1 MPVAHRAKALL
12 DFLAAEGR
20 RLSPLLILTHDHPD
34 PDALA
39 SAWGLAHLA
48 RHLGGVRTR
57 IAYAGAIGRAE
68 NRMMAERL
76 GIQAA
81 VIGPREIASFDHAA
95 LVDTQPAFRNN
106 RFPPRRKPDIIIDHH
121 PLNAATR
128 AGFAW
133 IDKTAGATT
142 TLIAEA
148 LLASGVRVPPRLST
162 AIVYGIGSETQN
174 LGREATVRDL
184 AVYQAFWPKASVK
197 TLWNISYPRRSSDF
211 FATIT
216 RAIRRCF
223 TAKNVIGTNLGPLK
237 SPDRVAQVADFLLT
251 HENMRW
257 SIVTGRYRGKLHVSL
272 RTTDPEGAAGPLL
285 RRLLGGRNRAG
296 GHQMI
301 AGGALEVGAD
311 APEEKW
317 EEIEDAVTRA
327 FLESRGVKRPE
338 DRVRPYENA

>member
-1 MPVAHRAKALL
+1 MAGSRRAKALL

-48 RHLGGVRTR
+48 RSLGGIKAR
-57 IAYAGAIGRAE
+57 IGYGGAIGRAE

-76 GIQAA
+76 GIPAERL
-81 VIGPREIASFDHAA
+81 GPREIASFDHAA

-128 AGFAW
+128 ARFAW

-148 LLASGVRVPPRLST
+148 FLASGVRVPPRLST

-174 LGREATVRDL
+174 LGREATGRDL

-197 TLWNISYPRRSSDF
+197 TLWNIAYPRHSSDF
-211 FATIT
+211 FATIA

-223 TAKNVIGTNLGPLK
+223 TARNVIGTNLGPLK

-251 HENMRW
+251 HESMRW
-257 SIVTGRYRGKLHVSL
+257 SIVTGRCRGKLHVSL
-272 RTTDPEGAAGPLL
+272 RTTDPEGGAGRLL
-285 RRLLGGRNRAG
+285 RRLLGGQNRAG
-296 GHQMI
+296 GHEMI

-311 APEEKW
+311 ASEEKW
-317 EEIEDAVTRA
+317 AEVEDAVMLA
-327 FLESRGVKRPE
+327 FLESRGIKRPD
-338 DRVRPYENA
+338 DRARPYESV